1 MSVFQTTGKII
12 FGPGE
17 LSGLTRIVES
27 EGVGGVALV
36 TDSGVL
42 AAGLA
47 GKAVSQ
53 IEAAGASVHIYSDIE
68 PDPAFETLDRA
79 IAELS
84 MFPVEMVVGIG
95 GGSCLD
101 VAKALA
107 LVLPTGT
114 DPRQLIGLGQAPHKG
129 LPCIA
134 IPTTAGTGSEV
145 TGIAIFSDSRDHV
158 KKGIVTEHLLPDV
171 AIVDP
176 ELTLGLPAGPTAA
189 SGMDA
194 LTHAVEAYTSQKSNP
209 ISDALALE
217 AARLISANLL
227 DAYRE
232 PGNLEARAAVMHGSL
247 LAGMSFAS
255 AGVSATHA
263 LAYPLG
269 GKFAVAH
276 GMANALLLPSV
287 MRFNLPAAKDRYAA
301 IERRLGTSGQDEKA
315 LAEAFVCRVSQL
327 ASDLGMAK
335 SLGEF
340 GVTEADAKSMAVDAA
355 AISRLMDNNPRA
367 ATARDLEAIYLECLH
382 R

>member
-17 LSGLTRIVES
+17 LSGLSRIVES
-27 EGVGGVALV
+27 EGVGNVALV
-36 TDSGVL
+36 TDGGVL

-47 GKAVSQ
+47 GKAAAR
-53 IEAAGASVHIYSDIE
+53 IEAAGASVHIYSEIE

-84 MFPVEMVVGIG
+84 MFPIEMVVGIG

-107 LVLPTGT
+107 LVLPTGA
-114 DPRQLIGLGQAPHKG
+114 DPRQFIGVGQAPHKG
-129 LPCIA
+129 LPCVA

-194 LTHAVEAYTSQKSNP
+194 LTHAVEAYTSRKSNP

-217 AARLISANLL
+217 AARLIAANLL

-232 PGNLEARAAVMHGSL
+232 GSNLEARAAVMYGAL
-247 LAGMSFAS
+247 LAGMGFAS

-269 GKFAVAH
+269 GKFGVAH
-276 GMANALLLPSV
+276 GLANALLLPSV
-287 MRFNLPAAKDRYAA
+287 MRFNLPEAKDRYAA
-301 IERRLGTSGQDEKA
+301 MERSFGTPGLDEGA
-315 LAEAFVCRVSQL
+315 LAEAFVSRVSQL

-335 SLGEF
+335 PLGEF
-340 GVTEADAKSMAVDAA
+340 GVTEADAQAMAEDAA
-355 AISRLMDNNPRA
+355 AITRLMDNNPRP